1 MSCQVKVNVKVVC
14 AWWVCVWQEAVRC
27 GVCMVWDAE
36 QTYLHPAIDLLVLQQ
51 MRRFNVD
58 RPVIYNTYQCYL
70 KV

>member
-1 MSCQVKVNVKVVC
+1 M
-14 AWWVCVWQEAVRC
+14 
-27 GVCMVWDAE
+27 CMVWDAE

-70 KV
+70 KVR